1 MPMKRTDQQRK
12 SIEVYC
18 RNVAN
23 AMNDAGESV
32 QTVFTAPV
40 DLSQENVKEG
50 MFKVIMT
57 ALYPDI
63 KSTTDLDTKQ
73 VTEVFENMNRIL
85 AERYM
90 ISVDWPSQD
99 SLYQE
104 AMHRFSKP

>member
-1 MPMKRTDQQRK
+1 MKRTDLQNRA
-12 SIEVYC
+12 IHVYC

-23 AMNDAGESV
+23 AMNDSGESV

-90 ISVDWPSQD
+90 ISVDWPSID
-99 SLYQE
+99 SLYNESQR
-104 AMHRFSKP
+104 RFSKP